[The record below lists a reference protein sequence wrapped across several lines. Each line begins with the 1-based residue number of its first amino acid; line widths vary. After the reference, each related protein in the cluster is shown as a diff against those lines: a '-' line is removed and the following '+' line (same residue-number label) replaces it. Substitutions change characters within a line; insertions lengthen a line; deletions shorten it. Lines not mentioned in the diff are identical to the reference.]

1 MEARVPADVLA
12 VFALQDQAAV
22 GEEAEIEAT
31 PRKDRSSGGA
41 RLRGSKLALRVT

>member
-1 MEARVPADVLA
+1 MEARVPVDVLA
-12 VFALQDQAAV
+12 VFALLDRAAV

-31 PRKDRSSGGA
+31 PRKDRNSDEA